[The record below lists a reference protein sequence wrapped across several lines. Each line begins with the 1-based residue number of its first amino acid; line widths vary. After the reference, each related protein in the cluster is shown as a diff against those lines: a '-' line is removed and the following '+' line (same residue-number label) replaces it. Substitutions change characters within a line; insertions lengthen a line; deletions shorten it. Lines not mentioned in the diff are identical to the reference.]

1 MSKKDTKRLVIDTDV
16 VKASG
21 GETATHPT
29 SKNCRDFL
37 MTVRALNYRV
47 VMSAEIR
54 KEWNEHA
61 SNFAR
66 RWWGAMERRKKVCD
80 IGNPPRDKNLR
91 TKISSTAKSEKQIE
105 VMEKDFHL
113 LQAALATDQSII
125 SLDETIRGLFSRVSQ
140 QVGEIRYIIWVNP
153 DRAEEQPIRWLQNGA
168 PPEAD
173 RRLSA
178 YLTFIES

>member
-1 MSKKDTKRLVIDTDV
+1 VSKKDTKRVVIDTDV

-21 GETATHPT
+21 GETTTHPT

-91 TKISSTAKSEKQIE
+91 TKISSTARSEKQIE
-105 VMEKDFHL
+105 TMEKDFHL
-113 LQAALATDQSII
+113 LNAALATDQSII
-125 SLDETIRGLFSRVSQ
+125 SLDETVRGLFARASQ
-140 QVGEIRYIIWVNP
+140 RVGEIRNIIWVNP
-153 DRAEEQPIRWLQNGA
+153 DRVAEEEPISWLQNGA
-168 PPEAD
+168 PPEPH
-173 RRLSA
+173 RQLSA
-178 YLTFIES
+178 